1 MREASAKLPGNPTPE
16 TIRNRI
22 KRGKLKGTFDG
33 SKWYT
38 TIEAISEYLR
48 SQTEERACVADLLV
62 PYVRETQETIRA
74 RFGRGKK
81 IGKS

>member
-33 SKWYT
+33 SKWWT
-38 TIEAISEYLR
+38 TEAAIHESLR
-48 SQTEERACVADLLV
+48 SQTESQSVADLLV

-81 IGKS
+81 K